1 MVVHEV
7 NFVTIKNAE
16 LKLFS
21 VKMFVS
27 QSFQWSTNPK
37 LKGFYCKQTQLVSPA
52 KMCLM
57 C

>member
-16 LKLFS
+16 LKLFP

-27 QSFQWSTNPK
+27 QSFQWSANP
-37 LKGFYCKQTQLVSPA
+37 KQTQLVSPA
-52 KMCLM
+52 EMYYVFNAFNSS
-57 C
+57 